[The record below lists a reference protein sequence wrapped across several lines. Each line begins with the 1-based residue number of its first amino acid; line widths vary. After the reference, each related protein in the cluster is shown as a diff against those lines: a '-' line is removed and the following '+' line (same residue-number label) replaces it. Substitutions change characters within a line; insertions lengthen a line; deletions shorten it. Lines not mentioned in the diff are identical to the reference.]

1 MRDLDATY
9 WLILLLTALIFLFR
23 VFRRQIWRFPGW
35 KRREK
40 TALIR
45 RRKFFRMSLGV
56 SLAQAVAVYL
66 VLLGLFIAE
75 MRAAE

>member
-1 MRDLDATY
+1 MRELDATY
-9 WLILLLTALIFLFR
+9 WLILLLTALIFLYR
-23 VFRRQIWRFPGW
+23 MFRRQIWRLLGW

-45 RRKFFRMSLGV
+45 RRKFFRMSLGG

-75 MRAAE
+75 MWAAE